1 MEKPPISFP
10 PEIESA
16 DEISEKKKG
25 LIRRLG
31 ELTKRN
37 KGITSF
43 ILASVMGSAMFGDKI
58 GMEVSSLVLSQE
70 EGHKVTQSERQIADK
85 ISHEIGPVNMWK
97 IERLNSIKSEAERAQ
112 YIEEHDKEPLRV
124 SGFDKSGEAG
134 MKSEEVEA
142 IIESLPKAYRFDAPA
157 VSYEDKKISMQRVY
171 GKGMAKDGAYAAAD
185 ADSNKIIFGPM
196 ARNDFETSLFAL
208 FHEEGHLKDWDTDK
222 ALTLDERMELVQ
234 EVIDRVNASDRYQS
248 PEVEAIESS
257 DEQYSLNYKTKEY
270 WAEITAAY
278 FSPGEY
284 KLLSS
289 KDRNVVEGFIHKT
302 DPHFGDSERTGVT
315 KTLSRIFLR
324 RYPDSNYDP
333 FTGKKLK

>member
-142 IIESLPKAYRFDAPA
+142 II
-157 VSYEDKKISMQRVY
+157 
-171 GKGMAKDGAYAAAD
+171 
-185 ADSNKIIFGPM
+185 
-196 ARNDFETSLFAL
+196 
-208 FHEEGHLKDWDTDK
+208 
-222 ALTLDERMELVQ
+222 
-234 EVIDRVNASDRYQS
+234 
-248 PEVEAIESS
+248 
-257 DEQYSLNYKTKEY
+257 
-270 WAEITAAY
+270 
-278 FSPGEY
+278 
-284 KLLSS
+284 
-289 KDRNVVEGFIHKT
+289 
-302 DPHFGDSERTGVT
+302 
-315 KTLSRIFLR
+315 
-324 RYPDSNYDP
+324 
-333 FTGKKLK
+333 